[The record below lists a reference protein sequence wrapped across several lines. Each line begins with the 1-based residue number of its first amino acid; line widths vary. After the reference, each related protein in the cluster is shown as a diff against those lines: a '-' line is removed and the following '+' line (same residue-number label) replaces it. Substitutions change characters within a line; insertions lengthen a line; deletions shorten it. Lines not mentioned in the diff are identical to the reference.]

1 MNIIS
6 VIGNRPQFIKTVLVS
21 KEIRKTDTEIIVHTG
36 QHYDENL
43 SDVFFKELNI
53 PNPDINLGIAETD
66 QGKQTGLMIM
76 GIEEIL
82 IQEAPDCIVVY
93 GDTNSTLAG
102 AIAASKL
109 HIPIMHI
116 EAGLR
121 SYNKKMPE
129 EINRI
134 LTDHVSTLLFCPNNS
149 AIQNLH
155 NEGISVGVFN
165 CGDVMEEIF
174 FTILKEID
182 SKKGDPYG
190 YMTLHRAE
198 NTDEKSILNQ
208 RIMQV
213 SELNINVKWP
223 IHPRTKKKI
232 NNFKIE
238 IPSNIEIIEPQG
250 YYDNINHIKNA
261 KFIITDSGGLQKE
274 SYWAGVPCYTLRN
287 ETEWGYTVESGWNSL
302 VPAEGDLK
310 QIMQGRTIPSIKYL
324 REQTLS
330 ESRLIVETIKNN
342 ISSS

>member
-6 VIGNRPQFIKTVLVS
+6 VIGNRPQFIKTVLIS

-43 SDVFFKELNI
+43 SDIFFTELNI

-109 HIPIMHI
+109 HIPIVHI

-134 LTDHVSTLLFCPNNS
+134 LIFKFLL
-149 AIQNLH
+149 
-155 NEGISVGVFN
+155 
-165 CGDVMEEIF
+165 IF
-174 FTILKEID
+174 
-182 SKKGDPYG
+182 
-190 YMTLHRAE
+190 
-198 NTDEKSILNQ
+198 
-208 RIMQV
+208 
-213 SELNINVKWP
+213 
-223 IHPRTKKKI
+223 
-232 NNFKIE
+232 
-238 IPSNIEIIEPQG
+238 
-250 YYDNINHIKNA
+250 
-261 KFIITDSGGLQKE
+261 
-274 SYWAGVPCYTLRN
+274 
-287 ETEWGYTVESGWNSL
+287 
-302 VPAEGDLK
+302 
-310 QIMQGRTIPSIKYL
+310 
-324 REQTLS
+324 
-330 ESRLIVETIKNN
+330 
-342 ISSS
+342 

>member
-1 MNIIS
+1 MKIITI
-6 VIGNRPQFIKTVLVS
+6 IGNRPQFIKTALVS

-43 SDVFFKELNI
+43 SDIFFKELNI
-53 PNPDINLGIAETD
+53 PNPDINLAISETD
-66 QGKQTGLMIM
+66 QGKQAGLMIM

-102 AIAASKL
+102 SIAGSKL
-109 HIPIMHI
+109 HIPIVHI

-149 AIQNLH
+149 AIQNLKY
-155 NEGISVGVFN
+155 EGISVGVFN

-198 NTDEKSILNQ
+198 NTDEESRLIQ

-213 SELNINVKWP
+213 SELNMHVKWS
-223 IHPRTKKKI
+223 IHPRTQKQL
-232 NNFKIE
+232 NEFKIK
-238 IPSNIEIIEPQG
+238 IPPNIEIIDPQG
-250 YYDNINHIKNA
+250 YHKNIEYIKNA
-261 KFIITDSGGLQKE
+261 ELIITDSGGLQKE
-274 SYWAGVPCYTLRN
+274 AYWAGVPCYTLRN
-287 ETEWGYTVESGWNSL
+287 ETEWGYTIESGWNSL
-302 VPAEGDLK
+302 VPSEGDLR
-310 QIMQGRTIPSIKYL
+310 QIMQGHTIPSKKYL
-324 REQTLS
+324 REQNLS
-330 ESRLIVETIKNN
+330 ESRLIVETIKKY
-342 ISSS
+342 IPSS